1 MSDLMSP
8 VKKLNHGLTNV
19 DPPDA
24 KTMLDIKLKRQK

>member
-8 VKKLNHGLTNV
+8 VKKLNYVRTNV

-24 KTMLDIKLKRQK
+24 KPKLDIELKK